1 MQRSSSKPSL
11 LMHHQE
17 TTVPGLGGKGGKG
30 MKVGKEGMGHGR
42 KGNSSKMATLYL

>member
-11 LMHHQE
+11 LMHQE
-17 TTVPGLGGKGGKG
+17 PTVPGLGGKGGKG
-30 MKVGKEGMGHGR
+30 MKGGKDGHGR

>member
-11 LMHHQE
+11 LMHQE
-17 TTVPGLGGKGGKG
+17 PTVPGLGGRGGKG
-30 MKVGKEGMGHGR
+30 MKGVKDVR

>member
-11 LMHHQE
+11 LMHQE
-17 TTVPGLGGKGGKG
+17 TTVPGLGGKGMKGGKD
-30 MKVGKEGMGHGR
+30 GMGHGR

>member
-11 LMHHQE
+11 LMHQE
-17 TTVPGLGGKGGKG
+17 PTVPGLGGRGGKG
-30 MKVGKEGMGHGR
+30 MKGGKDAR

>member
-11 LMHHQE
+11 LMHQE
-17 TTVPGLGGKGGKG
+17 PTVPGLGGRGGKGIKGGKD
-30 MKVGKEGMGHGR
+30 VR